1 MREEEQYDGIYT
13 FAKVVR
19 FLRRMIEPN
28 RCPKKASY
36 MWY

>member
-19 FLRRMIEPN
+19 FLRRMIEPH
-28 RCPKKASY
+28 RYPKKASY